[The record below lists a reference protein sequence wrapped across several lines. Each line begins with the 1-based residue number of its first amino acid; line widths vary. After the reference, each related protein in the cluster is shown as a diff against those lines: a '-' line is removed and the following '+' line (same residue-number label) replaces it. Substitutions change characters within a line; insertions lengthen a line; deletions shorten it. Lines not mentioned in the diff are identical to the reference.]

1 MVSCARN
8 SSSNGWLRLRRVADM
23 RFEQLAL
30 DGSFLTYALVFLGG
44 IVTSIGP
51 CNLASIPLVMAYVG
65 GGVAVP
71 RRRAFALSLSFAVG
85 MALTFMLLGVVAA
98 LVSGLMGGWRGW
110 YYLLAGVCFLLGLQL
125 LGVINVPVPSWFGEL
140 PSRITWR
147 GLPGALVL
155 GLAFGLVASQC
166 ATPVLA
172 AILTT
177 VMVRQDGM
185 VYGAL
190 LLFIY
195 ALGRGVPVVAA
206 GTFAGALRQFR
217 DLGAWSTRI
226 EHVSGIVILGVG
238 LYLLW
243 IA

>member
-1 MVSCARN
+1 MS
-8 SSSNGWLRLRRVADM
+8 L
-23 RFEQLAL
+23 EHLAL
-30 DGSFLTYALVFLGG
+30 DGSLFTYVLIFLGG

-65 GGVAVP
+65 GGASVS
-71 RRRAFALSLSFAVG
+71 RRRAFVLALSFAVG
-85 MALTFMLLGVVAA
+85 MAVTFMLLGVVAA
-98 LVSGLMGGWRGW
+98 LVGGLMGGWRGW
-110 YYLLAGVCFLLGLQL
+110 YYLLAGICFLIGLQL
-125 LGVINVPVPSWFGEL
+125 LGVINLPMPNWFGTL

-147 GLPGALVL
+147 GLPGALAL

-177 VMVRQDGM
+177 VMVRPDGLT
-185 VYGAL
+185 YGAL

-206 GTFAGALRQFR
+206 GTFAGALRQLR
-217 DLGAWSTRI
+217 DLGSWSIRI
-226 EHVSGIVILGVG
+226 EQLSGGVILGVG